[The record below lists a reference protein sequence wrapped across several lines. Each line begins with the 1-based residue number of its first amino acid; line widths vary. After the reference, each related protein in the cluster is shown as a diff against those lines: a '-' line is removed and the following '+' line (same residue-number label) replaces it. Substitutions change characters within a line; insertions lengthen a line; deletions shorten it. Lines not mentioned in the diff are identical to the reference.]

1 MTPPIQ
7 GPILDRTTAMAR
19 VGGDADLL
27 RELAVLFIE
36 EYPVRMD
43 ELRSALERGDADAV
57 ERTAHS
63 LKGAVANFGAQA
75 AVEAA
80 LRIEQCGKSRQLE
93 PVSDVF
99 RALDLVLLALH
110 AELVLL

>member
-1 MTPPIQ
+1 
-7 GPILDRTTAMAR
+7 MAR
-19 VGGDADLL
+19 VGGDAELL

-36 EYPVRMD
+36 EYPVHMAA
-43 ELRSALERGDADAV
+43 LREALERGDATAV

-63 LKGAVANFGAQA
+63 LKGAVANFGAQP
-75 AVEAA
+75 AVAAA
-80 LRIEQCGKSRQLE
+80 LEIEKCGKNGQLE
-93 PVSDVF
+93 PVSDIF